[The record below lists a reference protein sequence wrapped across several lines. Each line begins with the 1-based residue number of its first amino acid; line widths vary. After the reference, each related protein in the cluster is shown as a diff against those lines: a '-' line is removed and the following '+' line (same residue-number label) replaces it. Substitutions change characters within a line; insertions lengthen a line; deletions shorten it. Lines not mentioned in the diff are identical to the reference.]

1 MEFLRSFLVRLFA
14 REPFRLFSQAN
25 FSTSF
30 SGFWLRHNMHSSR
43 LGKSSKWYNEKR
55 FKKVMALNR
64 KEESLLQQKL
74 DQIQREESFLQREY
88 KSKIVKT
95 AQALN
100 ARENDGRK
108 ISSTTARG
116 RCELRFRGK
125 SSSPLFMKLPNPEIL
140 KRRRHTVAGLTSII
154 NKASDGEKKSYF
166 SKASD
171 SDVLSAIDNSFK
183 FMSIAC
189 ESKPR
194 LTASPKAVKLPEI
207 SLHSANAPYGS
218 HFSKVCSKAALM
230 RRRHSDV
237 TSLRHRFKRLGS
249 EDRHSS
255 LGNILE
261 NSK

>member
-1 MEFLRSFLVRLFA
+1 
-14 REPFRLFSQAN
+14 
-25 FSTSF
+25 
-30 SGFWLRHNMHSSR
+30 MHSSR

-88 KSKIVKT
+88 ESKIVKT

-116 RCELRFRGK
+116 RCELSFRGK

-154 NKASDGEKKSYF
+154 NKASEGWSENLKHNRKRKMRTQLQRKELLATIYE
-166 SKASD
+166 
-171 SDVLSAIDNSFK
+171 
-183 FMSIAC
+183 IAQ
-189 ESKPR
+189 S
-194 LTASPKAVKLPEI
+194 
-207 SLHSANAPYGS
+207 
-218 HFSKVCSKAALM
+218 
-230 RRRHSDV
+230 
-237 TSLRHRFKRLGS
+237 
-249 EDRHSS
+249 
-255 LGNILE
+255 
-261 NSK
+261 